1 MSYLNPDK
9 QHRSY
14 RLVAVTI
21 FHLALGWLLLYGFAS
36 KAIDMVSTPVDATLI
51 DEVKKIPKPPSPKPI
66 PKVFVP
72 KAEVTPPPL
81 SGPAIQA
88 TPTEPPSPMQASSA
102 KLDSSS
108 GCQKPEYP
116 TSSRLSGEQGT
127 VALSFLIGEDG
138 SIRDSR
144 IDKSSSFKSLDEAAR
159 AALSLCHFKPGLENG
174 RPVASWARIRYVWHL
189 VN

>member
-1 MSYLNPDK
+1 MSYLHPDK
-9 QHRSY
+9 KNRSN
-14 RLVAVTI
+14 RLVAVI
-21 FHLALGWLLLYGFAS
+21 AFHLVLGWFLLYGFAN
-36 KAIDMVSTPVDATLI
+36 KAIDMINTPVDATLI
-51 DEVKKIPKPPSPKPI
+51 DEVKKIPKPPAPKPI

-72 KAEVTPPPL
+72 KSEITPPPV

-88 TPTEPPSPMQASSA
+88 TPSEPPSPLQASSA

-116 TSSRLSGEQGT
+116 TASRLSGEQGT
-127 VALSFLIGEDG
+127 VSLSFLIGEDG

-144 IDKSSSFKSLDEAAR
+144 IDKTSGFRALDEAAR
-159 AALSLCHFKPGLENG
+159 SALSLCHFKPGLEAG